1 MTTYFIAFCESY
13 LFTVGIQSQDF
24 AMPLV
29 LFKYLKIG
37 LNCYRCNYFTHDLLM
52 KWCYLKYD
60 KNSSQG
66 TLSLA
71 EKAQSYRWVKYD

>member
-1 MTTYFIAFCESY
+1 
-13 LFTVGIQSQDF
+13 
-24 AMPLV
+24 
-29 LFKYLKIG
+29 
-37 LNCYRCNYFTHDLLM
+37 M
-52 KWCYLKYD
+52 KWCYLKYE

>member
-1 MTTYFIAFCESY
+1 
-13 LFTVGIQSQDF
+13 
-24 AMPLV
+24 
-29 LFKYLKIG
+29 
-37 LNCYRCNYFTHDLLM
+37 M

-71 EKAQSYRWVKYD
+71 EKALSYRWVKYDLNSSKG

>member
-1 MTTYFIAFCESY
+1 
-13 LFTVGIQSQDF
+13 
-24 AMPLV
+24 
-29 LFKYLKIG
+29 
-37 LNCYRCNYFTHDLLM
+37 M

-71 EKAQSYRWVKYD
+71 EKAQSYRWVKDYKISS